1 MWRAARGGDD
11 SQVTLN
17 QPASSARFICLTD
30 VNQVYL
36 VPKRAGVLGS
46 GTEAREWGMGK
57 RKDRIA
63 WQAWGNTG
71 REVVLF

>member
-11 SQVTLN
+11 SRAALN
-17 QPASSARFICLTD
+17 LPASSAHFICLTD

-36 VPKRAGVLGS
+36 VLQRAGVLGS

-63 WQAWGNTG
+63 WQAWGNTQ
-71 REVVLF
+71 REVVQF